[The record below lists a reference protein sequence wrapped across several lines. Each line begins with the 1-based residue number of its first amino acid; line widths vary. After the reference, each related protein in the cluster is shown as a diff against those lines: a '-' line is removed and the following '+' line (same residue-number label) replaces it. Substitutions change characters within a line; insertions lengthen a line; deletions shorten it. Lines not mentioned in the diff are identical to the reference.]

1 MKTLMIALLSLRINS
16 IRAKQHD
23 LQQAWAHA
31 QRTENNG
38 ARLVMWKLDIDKRQN
53 RLAEQRAQL
62 EAKRRHLQ
70 TQTFSKAR
78 A

>member
-1 MKTLMIALLSLRINS
+1 MKILMIALLSLRINS

-31 QRTENNG
+31 QRTEQNG

-53 RLAEQRAQL
+53 RLAEQREQL

-70 TQTFSKAR
+70 TKPLTKAR

>member
-1 MKTLMIALLSLRINS
+1 MKTILIALLSLRINS

-23 LQQAWAHA
+23 LQQAWTHA

-53 RLAEQRAQL
+53 RLAEQRAEL
-62 EAKRRHLQ
+62 EAKRRQYQNPPL
-70 TQTFSKAR
+70 TKAR

>member
-1 MKTLMIALLSLRINS
+1 MKTLLIALLSLRINS
-16 IRAKQHD
+16 IRTKQHD

-31 QRTENNG
+31 KRTEQNG

-70 TQTFSKAR
+70 TQPLTKAS

>member
-1 MKTLMIALLSLRINS
+1 MKTLLIALLSLRINS

-23 LQQAWAHA
+23 LQQAWTHA

-53 RLAEQRAQL
+53 RLAEQRAEL
-62 EAKRRHLQ
+62 EAKRRQYQNHPF
-70 TQTFSKAR
+70 TKAR

>member
-1 MKTLMIALLSLRINS
+1 MKTLLIALLSLRINS

-53 RLAEQRAQL
+53 RLAEQREQL
-62 EAKRRHLQ
+62 ETKRRHLQ
-70 TQTFSKAR
+70 TQPLTKAR

>member
-1 MKTLMIALLSLRINS
+1 MKTILIALLSLRINS

-23 LQQAWAHA
+23 LQQAWTHA

-53 RLAEQRAQL
+53 RLTEQRKEL
-62 EAKRRHLQ
+62 EAKRRQYQNPPL
-70 TQTFSKAR
+70 TKAR

>member
-1 MKTLMIALLSLRINS
+1 MKTLLIALLSLRINS

-23 LQQAWAHA
+23 LQLAWAHA

-53 RLAEQRAQL
+53 RLTEQRAEL
-62 EAKRRHLQ
+62 EAKRRQYQNPPL
-70 TQTFSKAR
+70 TKAR

>member
-1 MKTLMIALLSLRINS
+1 MKTILIALLSLRINS

-23 LQQAWAHA
+23 LQLAWAHA

-53 RLAEQRAQL
+53 RL
-62 EAKRRHLQ
+62 
-70 TQTFSKAR
+70 TSGTFALIILFWIMM
-78 A
+78 

>member
-1 MKTLMIALLSLRINS
+1 MKILMIALLSLRINS

-31 QRTENNG
+31 QRTEQNG

-62 EAKRRHLQ
+62 EAKRRHLR
-70 TQTFSKAR
+70 TQPLTKAS

>member
-1 MKTLMIALLSLRINS
+1 MKTLLIALLSLRINR

-23 LQQAWAHA
+23 LQQAWTHA

-53 RLAEQRAQL
+53 RLAEQRSQL
-62 EAKRRHLQ
+62 ETKRRHLQ
-70 TQTFSKAR
+70 TQPFTKAR

>member
-1 MKTLMIALLSLRINS
+1 MKTLFIALLSLRINN

-31 QRTENNG
+31 QRTEQNG
-38 ARLVMWKLDIDKRQN
+38 ARLAMWKLDIDKRQN
-53 RLAEQRAQL
+53 RLAEQRTEL
-62 EAKRRHLQ
+62 EAKRRQ
-70 TQTFSKAR
+70 YQNQPFTKAR